1 MNIWCSLICSTLT
14 LTSFGLCFDQRML
27 RMKKLLAKSNAQE
40 IENRKKCESEPIN
53 LESLLSLDQISQG
66 IDYYSSNEV
75 PK

>member
-1 MNIWCSLICSTLT
+1 
-14 LTSFGLCFDQRML
+14 
-27 RMKKLLAKSNAQE
+27 MKKLLAKTNAQE

-66 IDYYSSNEV
+66 INYYSPNEV